1 MPRKTHASKS
11 SSGSSSGREAG
22 TSRVATRAATGRVAT
37 GRAATGRAATGR
49 VATQAATGR
58 AATGRAAT
66 GRVATQAATGR
77 AATGRAATGRAAT
90 QAATGRVATQA
101 ATGRAATGRAAT
113 GRVATQAA
121 RSQSP
126 STPRSQSPSTPR
138 SQSTRAAFAAAVAAK
153 DTNRF
158 HNLTTD
164 LQIAIMKMARK
175 KEKVKLSKY
184 DIYKKIFRN
193 PQVFIDWLDE
203 LKIPG
208 AVDSEKRV
216 RNPLREGSRIYINKA
231 KGLYPILYNLCFQ
244 VLQGNYV
251 YDGVPRPVKIFY
263 KKPQLKFYNKPPD
276 SPSDKDSPPLL

>member
-22 TSRVATRAATGRVAT
+22 TSRAATRAATQAAT
-37 GRAATGRAATGR
+37 RAATRAATGRAATGR

-58 AATGRAAT
+58 
-66 GRVATQAATGR
+66 V
-77 AATGRAATGRAAT
+77 AT

-101 ATGRAATGRAAT
+101 A
-113 GRVATQAA
+113 
-121 RSQSP
+121 
-126 STPRSQSPSTPR
+126 RSQSPSTPR

-184 DIYKKIFRN
+184 DIYKKIYRN

>member
-1 MPRKTHASKS
+1 MPRKTLKTRTSKS
-11 SSGSSSGREAG
+11 SSGSSSGKEAG
-22 TSRVATRAATGRVAT
+22 TSRVATRAATRAAAIGRAPSPIAAT
-37 GRAATGRAATGR
+37 GMAATGRAATGM
-49 VATQAATGR
+49 
-58 AATGRAAT
+58 
-66 GRVATQAATGR
+66 AATGR

-90 QAATGRVATQA
+90 
-101 ATGRAATGRAAT
+101 GRAATGRAAT
-113 GRVATQAA
+113 A
-121 RSQSP
+121 SSP
-126 STPRSQSPSTPR
+126 SALSPRALSPSAAAA
-138 SQSTRAAFAAAVAAK
+138 RAAFAAAVAAK

-158 HNLTTD
+158 HNLPTD

-203 LKIPG
+203 LKRPG

-251 YDGVPRPVKIFY
+251 YEGVPRPVKIFY

>member
-22 TSRVATRAATGRVAT
+22 TSRVATRAATQAAT
-37 GRAATGRAATGR
+37 RAAT
-49 VATQAATGR
+49 
-58 AATGRAAT
+58 
-66 GRVATQAATGR
+66 R

-101 ATGRAATGRAAT
+101 A
-113 GRVATQAA
+113 

-126 STPRSQSPSTPR
+126 STPRSP
-138 SQSTRAAFAAAVAAK
+138 STRAAFAAAVAAK

-184 DIYKKIFRN
+184 DIYKKIYRN

-203 LKIPG
+203 LKRPG

>member
-22 TSRVATRAATGRVAT
+22 TSRVATRAATQAAT
-37 GRAATGRAATGR
+37 RAAT
-49 VATQAATGR
+49 
-58 AATGRAAT
+58 
-66 GRVATQAATGR
+66 R

-101 ATGRAATGRAAT
+101 ATGRAATGR
-113 GRVATQAA
+113 VATQAA

-126 STPRSQSPSTPR
+126 STPRSP
-138 SQSTRAAFAAAVAAK
+138 STRAAFAAAVAAK

-184 DIYKKIFRN
+184 DIYKKIYRN

-203 LKIPG
+203 LKRPG

>member
-22 TSRVATRAATGRVAT
+22 TSRVATRAATGRAAT
-37 GRAATGRAATGR
+37 GRAATGRVATGRAATGR

-58 AATGRAAT
+58 AATQAATGRAAT

-77 AATGRAATGRAAT
+77 
-90 QAATGRVATQA
+90 V
-101 ATGRAATGRAAT
+101 AT

-126 STPRSQSPSTPR
+126 STPRSP
-138 SQSTRAAFAAAVAAK
+138 STRAAFAAAVAAK

-175 KEKVKLSKY
+175 KDKVKLSKY

-193 PQVFIDWLDE
+193 PQLFIDWLDE
-203 LKIPG
+203 LKRDG
-208 AVDSEKRV
+208 VDNKKRV
-216 RNPLREGSRIYINKA
+216 RNPLHEGGLIYTDKA

-276 SPSDKDSPPLL
+276 SPPDKDSPPLL